1 MDTLQKSLLGSLLGL
16 LLVGLGLGCAT
27 QRDPVVIR
35 SAEKR
40 SLPILRSQVE
50 ITTNKGSFVV
60 LLYHNEAPVT
70 VENFR
75 EYVKSGF
82 YEDTLFHRVI
92 PDFMIQG
99 GGMARI
105 NGNLVEKETRET
117 IRNEAANGLKNERGY
132 VAMARTDRRDS
143 AAAQFFINLTDNP
156 ELDHGV
162 QGYGYAVFGKVIS
175 GMDVVDRIAEVPTRD
190 TRRFIGLPEEDIVIL
205 STRSLKTDEFVEYG
219 TQEDS
224 AREVEKKQKKK
235 RSFLGISF

>member
-1 MDTLQKSLLGSLLGL
+1 MEKFQISLLAGVAMALLLGL
-16 LLVGLGLGCAT
+16 GNGCAT

-40 SLPILRSQVE
+40 SLPIQRSQVE
-50 ITTNKGSFVV
+50 ITTNRGSFII

-70 VENFR
+70 VNNFR

-92 PDFMIQG
+92 PEFMVQG
-99 GGMARI
+99 GGLTRI
-105 NGNLVEKETRET
+105 NGNLVEKEIRET
-117 IRNEAANGLKNERGY
+117 IRNEAANGLKNERSY
-132 VAMARTDRRDS
+132 VAMARTDTRDS

-162 QGYGYAVFGKVIS
+162 QGYGYAVFGKVVS
-175 GMDVVDRIAEVPTRD
+175 GMEVLDRIAEVPTRD

-205 STRSLKTDEFVEYG
+205 SARSLKTDEFVEYG
-219 TQEDS
+219 RKEDS
-224 AREVEKKQKKK
+224 AKEVEKKQKKK
-235 RSFLGISF
+235 RKFLGISF